1 MQELF
6 VLKINFFKILSTS
19 DKPRLCQVKVITS
32 TLAILAILHLGLLR
46 MFLPSTD
53 MIWWIFFS
61 LELYLFC
68 SVFSASLLSLT
79 SSASFSYLFFF
90 SGIYLLLS
98 SFSFFLLLL
107 CPFFSIVLIYFAL
120 LLCCLLI
127 CFTCSFYKLL
137 LPLPILFLS
146 HHSNWISCLLCYIA
160 RQVL

>member
-19 DKPRLCQVKVITS
+19 DKPRLCQIKIITS
-32 TLAILAILHLGLLR
+32 SLAILAILHLGLWR

-61 LELYLFC
+61 LELYHFC

-79 SSASFSYLFFF
+79 SSASFSYLFSF

-98 SFSFFLLLL
+98 SFSFSLLLH
-107 CPFFSIVLIYFAL
+107 CPFFPIVLIYFAL

-146 HHSNWISCLLCYIA
+146 HHSN
-160 RQVL
+160 

>member
-90 SGIYLLLS
+90 SGIYLHLS

-127 CFTCSFYKLL
+127 YFTCSFYKLL

-146 HHSNWISCLLCYIA
+146 HHSN
-160 RQVL
+160 

>member
-19 DKPRLCQVKVITS
+19 DKPRLCQIKIITS
-32 TLAILAILHLGLLR
+32 SLAILAILHLGLWR
-46 MFLPSTD
+46 MFLSSTD

-61 LELYLFC
+61 LELYHFC

-79 SSASFSYLFFF
+79 SSASFSYLFSF

-98 SFSFFLLLL
+98 SFSFSLLLH
-107 CPFFSIVLIYFAL
+107 CPFFPIVLIYFAL

-146 HHSNWISCLLCYIA
+146 HHSN
-160 RQVL
+160 